1 MLRTW
6 HECRIRYERQDE
18 NDGKIKRVSESYL
31 VEALTYTEVET
42 RLFKE
47 QGANIH
53 GEYLIP
59 NIKRARYAEVIPTE
73 LNEDNPWFNC
83 KYTMTI
89 LNEVSGKEQKVAMTA
104 LVQAEDCADCLK
116 RFGEYMRG
124 TVSDVEITA
133 ISKSPIVACYKAI
146 DDDTVSAQ
154 IEQNSAPVEA

>member
-1 MLRTW
+1 MLRSW
-6 HECRIRYERQDE
+6 HECRIRYDRQE
-18 NDGKIKRVSESYL
+18 EDGKIKKVSESYL

-47 QGANIH
+47 QGQNIH

-59 NIKRARYAEVIPTE
+59 NIKRARYSEVIPTE

-104 LVQAEDCADCLK
+104 LVQAEDCEDTLK

-124 TVSDVEITA
+124 TVSDIEITSV
-133 ISKSPIVACYKAI
+133 SKSPIVACYKAE
-146 DDDTVSAQ
+146 DDASVSAQ
-154 IEQNSAPVEA
+154 IEAKSALPAE